1 MASGVSPESSD
12 VQGPPFRLVRH
23 SVCVRWY
30 LAYGLSLRELK
41 EMMAERGISIDH
53 STIHRWVVH
62 FSPLLL
68 KGFNRRK
75 CAVSG
80 RWHID
85 ETYIKVRGRWMY
97 LYRAIDSVGDTV
109 EFWFSEHRDLPAA
122 KRSCARRCSV
132 MATPSASS
140 STAARRIA
148 RRSFPVTRK
157 AGCGI
162 GRGGSSSRSASERA
176 STSTTASSRI
186 TGASTVVCG
195 LCSVSNLASA
205 IATLGGIEM
214 IHMMRKRQARYA
226 FNPNP
231 LSPSNSK
238 SSPSREAGVV
248 PRVSIAR
255 RQFCNGTV
263 QIIAA
268 PSPRAPLPRE
278 RLSPRVNSSG
288 LRKGRT
294 RHFLTLPA
302 LLRS

>member
-1 MASGVSPESSD
+1 
-12 VQGPPFRLVRH
+12 
-23 SVCVRWY
+23 
-30 LAYGLSLRELK
+30 
-41 EMMAERGISIDH
+41 MAERGISIDH
-53 STIHRWVVH
+53 STIHRWVVD

-68 KGFNRRK
+68 KRFNRRK
-75 CAVSG
+75 RAVSG

-122 KRSCARRCSV
+122 KRFLRKALQRHGHPERIVIDGSQTNREAILSCDAESRLRDRSRRQLKPIRIRKSQYLNNRIEQDH
-132 MATPSASS
+132 
-140 STAARRIA
+140 RRIKC
-148 RRSFPVTRK
+148 RVRPMLGFKSF
-157 AGCGI
+157 
-162 GRGGSSSRSASERA
+162 
-176 STSTTASSRI
+176 
-186 TGASTVVCG
+186 
-195 LCSVSNLASA
+195 ASA

-231 LSPSNSK
+231 PSPSNWK
-238 SSPSREAGVV
+238 SSPPREAGVV

-268 PSPRAPLPRE
+268 PSPRRHCRA
-278 RLSPRVNSSG
+278 SG
-288 LRKGRT
+288 LVQGSILPVCEQEGR
-294 RHFLTLPA
+294 A
-302 LLRS
+302 IS